1 MDPHFLALLLF
12 FGIAVLYSSVGHAGA
27 SGYLA
32 VMALLSFAPEAIKP
46 TSLVL
51 NVAVAG
57 IASWRYLRAG
67 LFDARAFLPVI
78 ITAMPLAYF
87 GGALQLPAAWFARGA
102 GAFLVLSA
110 ALMAWRAISAAQ
122 EREPGELPPWL
133 GALIGAPIGFLSGI
147 IGVGGGIFLSPILIA
162 GRWAAVRHVSGIA
175 ALFILIN
182 SIAGLFGSR
191 MAGADFD
198 PYLPWWLLAVV
209 LGGIIGSWL
218 GVSRFGA
225 RAILFVLFAVL
236 ITAGVKLLM
245 AS

>member
-1 MDPHFLALLLF
+1 MDPHFLALVLF

-32 VMALLSFAPEAIKP
+32 VMALLSFAPESIKP

-51 NVAVAG
+51 NIAVAS

-67 LFDARAFLPVI
+67 RFDAKVFLPLI
-78 ITAMPLAYF
+78 IVAMPMAYF
-87 GGALQLPAAWFARGA
+87 GGALQLPALWFARGA
-102 GAFLVLSA
+102 GVFLVLSA
-110 ALMAWRAISAAQ
+110 FIMAWRACQ
-122 EREPGELPPWL
+122 LGEGKEPRALPPWL
-133 GALIGAPIGFLSGI
+133 GTVIGAPIGFLSGI

-191 MAGADFD
+191 MAGAVFD
-198 PYLPWWLLAVV
+198 PFLLWWLLSVV
-209 LGGIIGSWL
+209 LGGLIGSWL

-225 RAILFVLFAVL
+225 RAILLVLFMVL
-236 ITAGVKLLM
+236 MTAGVKLLV